1 MILRKPIFCP
11 AAYTKTVEI
20 IAMSKNGTHHAAL
33 RLRSVKVL
41 EGAMNVLM
49 MRAPSDRGATCGAG
63 ADVTG
68 GVGTAAMSASWQR
81 SKEF

>member
-11 AAYTKTVEI
+11 AAYTKIVEI
-20 IAMSKNGTHHAAL
+20 TAMSKNGAHHAAL
-33 RLRSVKVL
+33 RLRSVKVFD
-41 EGAMNVLM
+41 GAMKVLT
-49 MRAPSDRGATCGAG
+49 MRAPSDRGAASGTA